1 MAARGQAVA
10 PFIPNGGTELLFPPE
25 RRGML
30 MITYQELF
38 QFCMLIVG
46 IITLVYQLTKKK

>member
-1 MAARGQAVA
+1 MPHAVRR
-10 PFIPNGGTELLFPPE
+10 LLPSFLMEGRASYPSGKE
-25 RRGML
+25 GML
-30 MITYQELF
+30 MVTYQELF